1 MSQFYALM
9 SDDSVKLISLTENIV
24 AEIKAIFLSGG
35 EKLKPDGIEEDVFD
49 GDIACRQGEN
59 ITYVNFVLPP
69 DFLRIPD
76 NQADISEFNISE
88 DIPKSIFYYDNGKF
102 YFQIFNKKNLLQR
115 KMVLKYEVGN
125 AFTKLSEDAFI
136 VDNKVQAIYENGRLY
151 FQSYTAANQIF
162 SLMEFVTEATNSEI
176 ESFGNIDG
184 ISIDTQHLKQMA
196 NTKTRRLIKL
206 VSNSENVGIFMRKA
220 GRTKTT
226 LLRKY
231 VVQIRINDNNELEFP
246 TNNVADLNRALEFF
260 NEDIFRGVITD
271 KLWRSNSKKK
281 DDA

>member
-9 SDDSVKLISLTENIV
+9 SDDSVKLISLQEEIV
-24 AEIKAIFLSGG
+24 AEIKTIFLNGG
-35 EKLKPDGIEEDVFD
+35 EKLKPEGIEEDVFD
-49 GDIACRQGEN
+49 GDVSCRQGEN
-59 ITYVNFVLPP
+59 ITYVNLPLPP
-69 DFLRIPD
+69 DFSRIPD

-88 DIPKSIFYYDNGKF
+88 DTPKSIFYYDNGKF
-102 YFQIFNKKNLLQR
+102 YFQIFNKKNLLKR
-115 KMVLKYEVGN
+115 KMVLKFEVGN

-176 ESFGNIDG
+176 ESFGDTDG
-184 ISIDTQHLKQMA
+184 ISIETERLKQIA

-206 VSNSENVGIFMRKA
+206 LSNSDNIGIFMGKA
-220 GRTKTT
+220 PRTKTA

-231 VVQIRINDNNELEFP
+231 GVHVSINANNELEFP

-281 DDA
+281 DDL

>member
-9 SDDSVKLISLTENIV
+9 SDDSVKQISLQENIV

-35 EKLKPDGIEEDVFD
+35 EKLKPDDIEEDVFD
-49 GDIACRQGEN
+49 GDISCRQGEN
-59 ITYVNFVLPP
+59 ITYVNFVLPS
-69 DFLRIPD
+69 DFSRIPD

-115 KMVLKYEVGN
+115 KMILKYEVGN
-125 AFTKLSEDAFI
+125 TFTKFSEDAFI

-176 ESFGNIDG
+176 ETFGDTDG
-184 ISIDTQHLKQMA
+184 IIIETEHLKQIA

-206 VSNSENVGIFMRKA
+206 LSKSDNISIFMRKA
-220 GRTKTT
+220 ARTKAA

-231 VVQIRINDNNELEFP
+231 GIQARINNNNELEFP
-246 TNNVADLNRALEFF
+246 TNNVSDLNRALEFF

-271 KLWRSNSKKK
+271 NLWRSNSKKK
-281 DDA
+281 DGM